1 MKYFYIHHN
10 ELRFIPEWVAEMD
23 SIERFGVGFNHLVDI
38 PDLSK
43 MKSLKDFDC
52 EHNLMERFPWELVEK
67 PGMEMINLRNNDF
80 NLSDE
85 EKTKL
90 IKASKTV
97 NVIY

>member
-1 MKYFYIHHN
+1 
-10 ELRFIPEWVAEMD
+10 
-23 SIERFGVGFNHLVDI
+23 
-38 PDLSK
+38 
-43 MKSLKDFDC
+43 
-52 EHNLMERFPWELVEK
+52 MERFPWELVEK